1 MNVRRRVGQGS
12 DGVRMRKGEE
22 GKGERKVRVRE
33 RPGGGR
39 AGGKEEEKRRARPS
53 VTFFPVCFS
62 TMSLLRENSSCC
74 GVLEHPP
81 LGIVLHPSLDLHL
94 YGHCFII
101 NRLLQKRGRR
111 LKFGEKQNPGNLKLM
126 LTD

>member
-1 MNVRRRVGQGS
+1 
-12 DGVRMRKGEE
+12 MRKGEE
-22 GKGERKVRVRE
+22 GKEERKVRVRE
-33 RPGGGR
+33 RPGGR
-39 AGGKEEEKRRARPS
+39 TGGKEEEKRRARPS

-101 NRLLQKRGRR
+101 NRLLQKKGRR
-111 LKFGEKQNPGNLKLM
+111 LKFVDKNPGNLKLM
-126 LTD
+126 